1 MTVTDFRKR
10 RTAINATFNDTVS
23 RAKRYEGSAAHEE
36 IMRTA
41 TAERDGELEALRRET
56 WSKVQQIIADMR
68 TTAASKPMIAPTAA
82 QEAVLRTLQM
92 RNKLTVDE
100 LRQAEN
106 TLAGCPIALAVL
118 DDLAKQHG
126 IIKTVMREEMSS
138 ADITKYIDGLQA
150 NAQKLLRGDNAR
162 LNRERADMLEL
173 LSEYG
178 GFGYRISENSLGGQ
192 SAEINREK
200 IAEFCKIIDAREVQN
215 GE

>member
-1 MTVTDFRKR
+1 MTVTDFQKR

-68 TTAASKPMIAPTAA
+68 TTAASKPMIPPTAS
-82 QEAVLRTLQM
+82 QEAILRTLRM
-92 RNKLTVDE
+92 RNKLTIDE
-100 LRQAEN
+100 VKQAEN
-106 TLAGCPIALAVL
+106 ALAGCPIALAVL

-126 IIKTVMREEMSS
+126 IVRTVMRSELSS
-138 ADITKYIDGLQA
+138 ADIAKYVDALE
-150 NAQKLLRGDNAR
+150 NSAQRLLRGDNAR
-162 LNRERADMLEL
+162 LNRERADMVEL

-178 GFGYRISENSLGGQ
+178 GFAYRLVRNAVGRQ
-192 SAEINREK
+192 DATVNREK
-200 IAEFCKIIDAREVQN
+200 VTEFCKIID
-215 GE
+215 GEEA